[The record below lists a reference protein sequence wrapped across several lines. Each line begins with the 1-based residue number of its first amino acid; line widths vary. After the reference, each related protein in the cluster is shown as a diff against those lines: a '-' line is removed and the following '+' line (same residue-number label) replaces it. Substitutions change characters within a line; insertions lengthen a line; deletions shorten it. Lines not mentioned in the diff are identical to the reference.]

1 MKTSRIAW
9 FFNGDA
15 FSGHGLLV
23 ADLAPFLDDIPVKGT
38 RELFDSPE
46 LIAVP
51 VPGPCRLPML
61 AEIAFPCVHGSR
73 FRL

>member
-23 ADLAPFLDDIPVKGT
+23 ADLAPFLDDIPVKGV
-38 RELFDSPE
+38 ESFDSPE

-51 VPGPCRLPML
+51 VPGLL
-61 AEIAFPCVHGSR
+61 AM
-73 FRL
+73 